1 MFNKWTDRSHVR
13 SYYDEV
19 PLYANRLDGG
29 RQWKVVGVS
38 HNARN
43 PHFSFR
49 EYAVR
54 LVPQERQKVPAV
66 WAARN
71 TQSRDRDKT
80 ATFRSKLYSE
90 IVDDVQHVEVTTK
103 DVLQ

>member
-1 MFNKWTDRSHVR
+1 M
-13 SYYDEV
+13 

-38 HNARN
+38 HNAGN

-49 EYAVR
+49 ECAVR
-54 LVPQERQKVPAV
+54 LVPWDIQKVPAV

-71 TQSRDRDKT
+71 TQSRDRDKAT
-80 ATFRSKLYSE
+80 AFRSKLYSE
-90 IVDDVQHVEVTTK
+90 IVDDVQHVEVITK